1 MKKVIV
7 VYGSTTGNTE
17 ELAGYIGIAVKET
30 SICDV
35 VIKNVT
41 ETDVSE
47 LNDYDLILLGSST
60 WGDGELQ
67 EDFIDLYEEMK
78 GLDLK
83 GKKAAAFGTGDSS
96 WEQFCAA
103 VDILEDQLKKCGA
116 EVSKGFKV
124 DGEVAAVKNDAVK
137 WVSNLTK

>member
-1 MKKVIV
+1 MKKAIV

-17 ELAGYIGIAVKET
+17 ELAGYIGRAVKE
-30 SICDV
+30 SAICEV
-35 VIKNVT
+35 VIKIVT
-41 ETDVSE
+41 ETDVNE

-67 EDFIDLYEEMK
+67 DDFIDFYEEMK

-83 GKKAAAFGTGDSS
+83 GKKAASFGTGDSS

-103 VDILEDQLKKCGA
+103 VDILEEQLKKCGA

-124 DGEVAAVKNDAVK
+124 DGEVATVKNDAVK